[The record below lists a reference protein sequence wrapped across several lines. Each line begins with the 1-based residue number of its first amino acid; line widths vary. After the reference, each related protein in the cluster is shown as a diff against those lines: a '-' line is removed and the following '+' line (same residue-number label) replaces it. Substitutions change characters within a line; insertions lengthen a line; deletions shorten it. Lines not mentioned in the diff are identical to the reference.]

1 MGRASATA
9 FAEAGYQYLGRP
21 YSEMDCQAFVERCM
35 KDVGITLDLPGSNA
49 WYRKMTWVGTPEE
62 CEKKF
67 GLVPDGALLYILEQ
81 DGKEPE
87 KYKHDGIGNASHI
100 GICTGRRGH
109 GAIHSSK
116 SKGCVVESD
125 FSGKTVKHGG
135 WNRVGLWDAFTYGQK
150 TDGILAG
157 GEQPAEHSGGGQV
170 EEWVKME
177 VYAEN
182 GLPVNLRKS
191 PSKSA
196 PQITKISV
204 GTIVS
209 AGPEENGWRQV
220 RYGVDNGWMDSF
232 YLREPDAG
240 PDIVKVDRKELERI
254 YDQIGD
260 WLGLRG

>member
-1 MGRASATA
+1 MGKASATA
-9 FAEAGYQYLGRP
+9 LGEAGYKYLGRS
-21 YSEMDCQAFVERCM
+21 YQEMDCQQFVENCM
-35 KDVGITLDLPGSNA
+35 KDVGVSLNLPGSNA

-87 KYKHDGIGNASHI
+87 KYKPDKIGNASHI

-125 FSGKTVKHGG
+125 FSGRTVKHGG
-135 WNRVGLWDAFTYGQK
+135 WNRVGLWDAFTYGGK
-150 TDGILAG
+150 VDELLTGKPAEPAG
-157 GEQPAEHSGGGQV
+157 GGSMD
-170 EEWVKME
+170 EWVNLV

-182 GLPVNLRKS
+182 GKPVNLRKA

-196 PQITKISV
+196 AQVTSIPV
-204 GTIVS
+204 GATV
-209 AGPEENGWRQV
+209 Q
-220 RYGVDNGWMDSF
+220 
-232 YLREPDAG
+232 AG
-240 PDIVKVDRKELERI
+240 PDEKGWRPVNFGGDSGWMVSSFLKEPEIGPEMVKVNRKELEQI
-254 YDQIGD
+254 YDTIGD